1 MNIDELLIEFDEM
14 GFAPTTLCENPDEYA
29 CEWKNQ
35 LVDEIESL
43 KEKESLTH
51 FENISND
58 TIISNLKNELKQLK
72 QQAVKEF
79 AERLKDKFNGLG
91 ILLYDKTEDCHYYRS
106 LGKEIDEL
114 LKEYEK

>member
-1 MNIDELLIEFDEM
+1 MKIEDLLIDFDEM

-29 CEWKNQ
+29 CEWKRQ
-35 LVDEIESL
+35 LVAEIERL
-43 KEKESLTH
+43 KEKEALTH

-79 AERLKDKFNGLG
+79 AEKLTDKFYG
-91 ILLYDKTEDCHYYRS
+91 YDGWHN
-106 LGKEIDEL
+106 LQKEINDL